1 MKRKDKKIIKSLGKC
16 LKQLREEKDISLNT
30 FACES
35 KITSAT
41 LSRVEN
47 GLVDTRFSTLLQ
59 YARAL
64 EIPLEDI
71 LVKLEIDY
79 TKY

>member
-1 MKRKDKKIIKSLGKC
+1 MKRKDKKILKSLGKC
-16 LKQLREEKDISLNT
+16 LKELREEKDISLNT

-35 KITSAT
+35 GMTSAT
-41 LSRVEN
+41 ISRVEN
-47 GLVDTRFSTLLQ
+47 GLVNTRFTTLIQ

-64 EIPLEDI
+64 EIPLEEI

-79 TKY
+79 TK

>member
-1 MKRKDKKIIKSLGKC
+1 MKRRDKKIIKSLGKC
-16 LKQLREEKDISLNT
+16 LRELREEKDISLNM
-30 FACES
+30 FADES
-35 KITSAT
+35 GMTSAT
-41 LSRVEN
+41 VSRVEN

-59 YARAL
+59 YARSL

-79 TKY
+79 TK